1 MSGDARTIVTLPG
14 GFWLEGQCYRDAEL
28 RPVTG
33 RDEAF
38 LLDATESL
46 LPAQWTTA
54 ILARCLIR
62 LGSLR
67 PVTVDWVRALTVGDR
82 EALLLHLR
90 RLTLGDR
97 LQGVLICPQ
106 PDCGKKM
113 DLDLTVSDLLVPPQP
128 NPQARYEATL
138 TDEKGTTYWV
148 QFRLPTGA
156 DQEAVADLAQQDVE
170 AAAQQVLSCCIAQVK
185 VKEVTAS
192 HPVRQRSV
200 NQANEAPATIPAI
213 AQQLSL
219 FMAKHDPQAEL
230 QLQLLCPECGQPLT
244 TTFDTATY
252 FRQEL
257 ASWLNNLYREVHL
270 LAFYYHWSEA
280 EILRM
285 TAKKRQRY
293 LELLTTAVREG

>member
-38 LLDATESL
+38 LLDVADAL

-54 ILARCLIR
+54 ILARCLVR
-62 LGSLR
+62 LGPLR
-67 PVTVDWVRALTVGDR
+67 PVTLDGVRALTVGDR

-97 LQGVLICPQ
+97 LQGVLSCPQ
-106 PDCGKKM
+106 PRCGKKM
-113 DLDLTVSDLLVPPQP
+113 DLNLKVSNLLVPPQP
-128 NPQARYEATL
+128 NPQAKYEATL
-138 TDEKGTTYWV
+138 TANETTYWV

-156 DQEAVADLAQQDVE
+156 DQEAVADLAQQDLE
-170 AAAQQVLSCCIAQVK
+170 AAAQQVLSRCIAQVK
-185 VKEVTAS
+185 AKEATAS
-192 HPVRQRSV
+192 HPVHQQGMEQTSEV
-200 NQANEAPATIPAI
+200 PETIPAI
-213 AQQLSL
+213 AQQLPL
-219 FMAKHDPQAEL
+219 LMAEHDPQAEL

-257 ASWLNNLYREVHL
+257 ASWINNLYREVHL

-293 LELLTTAVREG
+293 LELLTAAVREG